1 MARVTCWAVLLPLSD
16 SNYLLARRL
25 SSFVLS
31 KSLFL
36 VHVSLSFSAKI
47 RRSIQRSSNICSISY
62 FLIVTRN
69 KVKYAQ
75 FVTKRTNTNP
85 KCGPIHFRS
94 PARIFWRTVSTN
106 LLLIYYIFTILIF
119 LFLFTIPI
127 FAVTWYASTQ
137 DCPWSSCLR

>member
-1 MARVTCWAVLLPLSD
+1 MARVTCWAVLLPLLD

-25 SSFVLS
+25 LSSVPS

-36 VHVSLSFSAKI
+36 VHVSLTFSAKI
-47 RRSIQRSSNICSISY
+47 GRSIRRSPNICCIFY

-85 KCGPIHFRS
+85 KRGPIHFRS
-94 PARIFWRTVSTN
+94 PARIFWRTVSAN
-106 LLLIYYIFTILIF
+106 LLLINYIFTILIP
-119 LFLFTIPI
+119 LFLFTIPT

-137 DCPWSSCLR
+137 DCPWSTCLR